1 MSRKRF
7 YRAAPLP
14 ACVLFPMLQRPDAH
28 MTEPISPRFPN
39 ESSLVFDELV
49 RTHYGRLCNFAYR
62 FVGSRDVAED
72 IVQDVLARLWRNR
85 EEFDPR
91 DPLAYLYQAVRNQ
104 AVSYRRQQGVRE
116 RWSAHAADEIE
127 RRPGEDGLSRVEAAD
142 LATALARAVDQL
154 PERCRLI
161 FTMSREQ
168 GLSYAEIAKIL
179 GISIKTVETQMGR
192 ALKALRSRLAGYLAL
207 ALTVAS
213 VGRHLA

>member
-1 MSRKRF
+1 M
-7 YRAAPLP
+7 
-14 ACVLFPMLQRPDAH
+14 LFSILEHPNAH
-28 MTEPISPRFPN
+28 MTEPISPRPPN
-39 ESSLVFDELV
+39 ESGLVFDELV
-49 RTHYGRLCNFAYR
+49 RTYYGRLCNFAYR

-72 IVQDVLARLWRNR
+72 IVQDVLMRLWRMR

-116 RWSAHAADEIE
+116 RWSAHAAADME
-127 RRPGEDGLSRVEAAD
+127 RRPGDDGLSHVEAAD
-142 LATALARAVDQL
+142 LATALARGIEQL

-168 GLSYAEIAKIL
+168 DLSYAEIARIL
-179 GISIKTVETQMGR
+179 GISVKTVETQMGR

-213 VGRHLA
+213 VSRHLA